1 MFRSKTTILQLCAC
15 LAVAAWTHLAAAEPA
30 AATKPLRVGV
40 ENESAP
46 YTFADAQG
54 RPSGFSVELLKS
66 VAQDQGLALDFKVM
80 NWGDLLAAFK
90 RNEIDIIGNV
100 VDTPDRMAFMRFSA
114 TTMLMRGGVYM
125 TRGTPPIK
133 SVADLNGRRV
143 AVLRDSRAHDYIKR
157 QGWTVRFVF
166 AATLK
171 ECVQAVNDGRADIV
185 LATRLVTDHIIQTE
199 GYDKLVATDLQFPD
213 FDYREH
219 FGVQIAADGLRAQ
232 LNEGLLSAYRN
243 GDYNRLYEKWLGPLD
258 PQKLRWRDVQPFLPL
273 LTGLAIATLGVLL
286 WQRRLLHRL
295 SRQAREIRENEQRLQ
310 LVFEGSQDAFWDWDV
325 PSGRILRS
333 PRWTG
338 MLGYRPEEIGL
349 DLQSFVDLVH
359 PDDRVR
365 VMAHNDRIRQPQ
377 QDHFVREMRMR
388 AKTGEWMWILD
399 RGKVVARDPV
409 TGAPRRITG
418 THTDITDRKRAEAEA
433 DKLQHKMEEAQKL
446 ESLGVLAGG
455 IAHDFNNLLTVIL
468 GNSTLARL
476 ESAESPAN
484 QARLDAVVTSAHRAA
499 ELCHQL
505 LAYAGKGSYSIDRIN
520 LNDIVTETTR
530 LLELSIS
537 KQAKLEFALA
547 PALPRIEAD
556 SSQIRQVIMNL
567 VINASEALTEHPGT
581 IRIGT
586 RVVTLPAAG
595 SGDSSAP
602 ADVAPGD
609 YVCVEVADNG
619 SGMTP
624 DVLARIFD
632 PFFTTK
638 FTGRGLGLAAVIGIV
653 RTHRGT
659 LKVESAPGKGSVFRI
674 YLPVSQ
680 GQTAHPFEPAGGST
694 TT

>member
-1 MFRSKTTILQLCAC
+1 MFRPKITILQLCAC
-15 LAVAAWTHLAAAEPA
+15 LTVAAWTHLVAAEPA
-30 AATKPLRVGV
+30 AVAKPLRVGV

-54 RPSGFSVELLKS
+54 RPSGFSVELLQA
-66 VAQDQGLALDFKVM
+66 VAQHQGLALEFKVM

-90 RNEIDIIGNV
+90 GNEIDIICNV
-100 VDTPDRMAFMRFSA
+100 ADTPERLAFMRFSA
-114 TTMLMRGGVYM
+114 TTMLMRGGLYM
-125 TRGTPPIK
+125 GRESPAIR
-133 SVADLNGRRV
+133 SVADLTGLRV
-143 AVLRDSRAHDYIKR
+143 AVPRDSRAHDYIRR
-157 QGWTVRFVF
+157 QGWNVRFVF
-166 AATLK
+166 TPNIK
-171 ECVQAVNDGRADIV
+171 ECVQAVHDGRADIM
-185 LATRLVTDHIIQTE
+185 LATRLVTDHIIRSE
-199 GYDKLVATDLQFPD
+199 GYGKVVATDLQFPD

-219 FGVQIAADGLRAQ
+219 FGVQVAADGLRAQ
-232 LNEGLLSAYRN
+232 LNEGLLTVYRS

-273 LTGLAIATLGVLL
+273 LTVLAVATLGIFV

-295 SRQAREIRENEQRLQ
+295 SRQARELRESEQQLQ

-325 PSGRILRS
+325 PTGRILRS

-338 MLGYRPEEIGL
+338 MLGYQPEEVGL
-349 DLQSFVDLVH
+349 DHQSFVDLVH
-359 PDDRVR
+359 PDDRAR
-365 VMAHNDRIRQPQ
+365 VLSHNERIRHPQ
-377 QDHFVREMRMR
+377 QDHFIREMRMR

-399 RGKVVARDPV
+399 RGKMVARDAV
-409 TGAPRRITG
+409 TSAPLRITG
-418 THTDITDRKRAEAEA
+418 THTDISERKRAEAEA

-505 LAYAGKGSYSIDRIN
+505 LAYAGKGSYSTDRIN
-520 LNDIVTETTR
+520 LNTMVTETTR

-537 KQAKLEFALA
+537 KQAKLEFTLA

-556 SSQIRQVIMNL
+556 PSQIRQVIMNL
-567 VINASEALTEHPGT
+567 VINASEALTDRLGV
-581 IRIGT
+581 IRIST
-586 RVVTLPAAG
+586 RVVTLPQTAP
-595 SGDSSAP
+595 GDSTVP
-602 ADVAPGD
+602 TDLDPGD
-609 YVCVEVADNG
+609 YVCIEVADTG

-659 LKVESAPGKGSVFRI
+659 LKVESTPGQGSVFRI

-680 GQTAHPFEPAGGST
+680 TQTAHPFGTAT
-694 TT
+694 VV